1 MKFKVEKVSNQL
13 KEKIKKKINEK
24 TKPLGALGKLED
36 IASQI
41 ALIQNTLSPEL
52 KNPTI
57 IVFAS
62 DHGISSSG
70 VSAYPQEVT
79 YQMVLNFLNGGAAI
93 NVFCRQN
100 YINIKVVDAGANFD
114 FPENAALIN
123 AKIGHG
129 TKNFLIEPAMTL
141 RDCKSAILKGAEI
154 VESIYKEGCNTI
166 GFGDM
171 GIGNT
176 SSASVIISLLS
187 KLPIEKCVGPGTG
200 LNKEG
205 VKKKIK
211 ILKRAIQNHPEVT
224 DDPPLSVLST
234 FGGFEI
240 AMICGAIL
248 KAAELKMVIIIDG
261 FIITSAYLTA
271 FRINKH
277 VKDYCIFS
285 HLSNEK
291 GHKIIFK
298 ELDIEPL
305 LNLNMRLGE
314 GTGAAVSFPIIKS
327 AVNFLNEMASFESA
341 AVSNKNE

>member
-1 MKFKVEKVSNQL
+1 MKFKVEKVSNKL
-13 KEKIKKKINEK
+13 NAKIHKKIDEK

-36 IASQI
+36 IALQI

-62 DHGISSSG
+62 DHGISSAG

-100 YINIKVVDAGANFD
+100 DIKIKVVDAGVNFD
-114 FPENAALIN
+114 FPENATLIN
-123 AKIGHG
+123 AKIARG

-141 RDCKSAILKGAEI
+141 KECKYAILKGAEI
-154 VESIYKEGCNTI
+154 VGSMYKEGCNTI

-187 KLPIEKCVGPGTG
+187 NLPIEKCVGPGTG
-200 LNKEG
+200 LNKKG

-211 ILKRAIQNHPEVT
+211 VLKQTIKNHLEVT
-224 DDPPLSVLST
+224 DDPLSVLST

-261 FIITSAYLTA
+261 FIVTSAYLTA
-271 FRINKH
+271 FKINKH

-291 GHKIIFK
+291 AHKIIFK
-298 ELDIEPL
+298 ELNIEPL

>member
-1 MKFKVEKVSNQL
+1 MEFQITKVSNEL
-13 KEKIKKKINEK
+13 KDAVQNKINEK

-36 IASQI
+36 IALKIS
-41 ALIQNTLSPEL
+41 LIQNTLIPKIVE
-52 KNPTI
+52 PTI

-70 VSAYPQEVT
+70 VSAYPSEVT

-100 YINIKVVDAGANFD
+100 NIKIKIVDAGVNFD
-114 FPENAALIN
+114 FHKNENLIN
-123 AKIGHG
+123 AKIAHG
-129 TKNFLIEPAMTL
+129 TKNFLTEPAMSFNE
-141 RDCKSAILKGAEI
+141 CESAILKGAGI
-154 VESIYKEGCNTI
+154 VEAIYNEGCNTI

-176 SSASVIISLLS
+176 SSASIIMSLLS
-187 KLPIEKCVGPGTG
+187 NLPIEKCVGPGTG
-200 LNKEG
+200 LNKKG
-205 VKKKIK
+205 MKKKLK
-211 ILKRAIQNHPEVT
+211 ILEKAIQNHPDVSRK
-224 DDPPLSVLST
+224 PLSILST

-261 FIITSAYLTA
+261 FIVTSAFLIA
-271 FRINKH
+271 FKINKH

-285 HLSNEK
+285 HLSDEK
-291 GHKIIFK
+291 GHKKILK
-298 ELDIEPL
+298 ELNIEPL
-305 LNLNMRLGE
+305 LKLNMRLGE
-314 GTGAAVSFPIIKS
+314 GTGAAVSFPIIQS
-327 AVNFLNEMASFESA
+327 AVNFLNEMASFQSA